1 MRKLLISLC
10 VLPLLL
16 FFGATTAYASVPDVY
31 HNPLVVGNEWF
42 GPGTYDDG
50 VPEVQPE
57 NIYGIIV
64 ADTTDVGDVFTDFQV
79 NGQLGPQAVVQV
91 TFYAQ
96 GSGPGQVGQALGTI
110 TLTSADMGKK
120 IHITR
125 NDVYGLSFQASVND
139 SVGGNFWLYETW
151 STDTNISTTGEV
163 LWGTPSWAN
172 SGGTSGST
180 GGTSPAPPDW
190 DQIAEI
196 FIQHWIQDMP
206 PIPDPPSPPTI
217 PAPIDPG
224 PPVNPPTDF
233 NIPTIPTPQPPAEYQ
248 PDNSNWTS
256 GTSDAIDVP
265 TSGDSAFDIGDPV
278 QQMPHDPPGYQ
289 PKPGQEP
296 DQGYTPSPSGYTDET
311 PTTGNTPPSGGSGPT
326 PQDPDGNILGD
337 IPVYQGQAPG
347 NTDTPAPGYSAPP
360 DANGPQ
366 PGYTGDS
373 APTYQPGGG
382 GTDTPVYNFPH

>member
-1 MRKLLISLC
+1 MKKLLTSLC
-10 VLPLLL
+10 VPPLLL
-16 FFGATTAYASVPDVY
+16 FFGAQTAYAATPDVY
-31 HNPLVVGNEWF
+31 YNPLVVGNEWF

-64 ADTTDVGDVFTDFQV
+64 ADTTDVGDVFTDFEIK
-79 NGQLGPQAVVQV
+79 GQLGPQTVVQV
-91 TFYAQ
+91 TMYAQ
-96 GSGPGQVGQALGTI
+96 GSGPGQVGQALGTM
-110 TLTSADMGKK
+110 TLTSADMGQK

-125 NDVYGLSFQASVND
+125 DDVYGLSFQASVND
-139 SVGGNFWLYETW
+139 SSGGNFWLYETW
-151 STDTNISTTGEV
+151 STDTNISTTGQV
-163 LWGTPSWAN
+163 LWGTPSWAT
-172 SGGTSGST
+172 SGGTSGTT
-180 GGTSPAPPDW
+180 GGTCPPPPDW
-190 DQIAEI
+190 DQVAET

-206 PIPDPPSPPTI
+206 PIPDPPDPPTI
-217 PAPIDPG
+217 PGPIDPG
-224 PPVNPPTDF
+224 PPTNPPTDF
-233 NIPTIPTPQPPAEYQ
+233 NIPNIPTPQPPAEYQ
-248 PDNSNWTS
+248 PDNSDWTS

-265 TSGDSAFDIGDPV
+265 TSGDSSFDIGDPV

-296 DQGYTPSPSGYTDET
+296 DQGYTPSPSGYTDDT

-347 NTDTPAPGYSAPP
+347 NADTPAPGYSAPP
-360 DANGPQ
+360 DASGPQ

-373 APTYQPGGG
+373 APTYQPGDG
-382 GTDTPVYNFPH
+382 GTDTPVYNFPN